1 MDKYI
6 TAFFIFLLFISKK
19 SCNFAAD
26 FEKKME
32 TFTFCGLGVDAWI
45 TIATVFAMFTVLL
58 FTKLRSDVVFLCAV
72 GVLYIT
78 GVLDAKEALSG
89 ISQASV
95 AVVGVLFVVIAGLMH
110 TGVLQWIVKHLLGIP
125 NTYTKAVMRLMLP
138 VAALSSF
145 LSNTTVVALFVN
157 IVKMWSKRLGI
168 SPSKLLI
175 PLSYASGMGGVCT
188 LIGTPPNL
196 IISGLY
202 EEKTGEAMNI
212 LATTIPGLFCLAIGV
227 LSIIAIRR
235 LLPNRKAPEEAFES
249 TGDYT
254 VEMLVPSDN
263 QHIGQTVGELGL
275 NTVHG
280 GSLIE
285 LRHFDDEKILSP
297 VPDDEPLMGGD
308 RLIYAGQIGDLLE
321 LEISHGLVNADHH
334 VFHYE
339 DAPKSHHSLRTAYI
353 TFGSGL
359 IGTTMGTNGFEKE
372 HKVTLVAVSRRGCRI
387 EESPREV
394 VLKAGDTLLLEGVKE
409 LQADTKMMSR
419 DLHFFESNDIP
430 NISIRTFISSAIM
443 IAMVTLS
450 ALGVLPLLQSAI
462 LAVFAMLIFRCCS
475 PEQAMRSI
483 NWDILMIFACSAV
496 LGLAIQKTGIAEMLA
511 TSILDICGTNPIVVM
526 TAICFAG
533 TFITEFIS
541 NTAAGAMFFPIMYEA
556 AVKLGYEPYP
566 FLIALMIAVSSSF
579 ATPIGSPTHMLVY
592 GPGGY
597 RFSDF
602 LRIGLLMNIII
613 LAANI
618 LIVNLVYP
626 LTPLP

>member
-1 MDKYI
+1 MDS
-6 TAFFIFLLFISKK
+6 FVFLGF
-19 SCNFAAD
+19 
-26 FEKKME
+26 
-32 TFTFCGLGVDAWI
+32 GLDAWI
-45 TIATVFAMFTVLL
+45 TIITVLGMFTVLL
-58 FTKLRSDVVFLCAV
+58 FTKLRSDVVFLGAV
-72 GVLYIT
+72 GILYVT
-78 GVLDAKEALSG
+78 GVLDVKEALSG
-89 ISQASV
+89 ISQTSV

-110 TGVLQWIVKHLLGIP
+110 TGVLQWIVKHLLGTP
-125 NTYTKAVMRLMLP
+125 DTYTKAVTRLMLP

-157 IVKMWSKRLGI
+157 IVKMWSKKLGI

-212 LATTIPGLFCLAIGV
+212 LATTVPGLFCLAVGV
-227 LSIIAIRR
+227 LSIIAMRK

-263 QHIGQTVGELGL
+263 KRIGMTVGELGL

-285 LRHFDDEKILSP
+285 LRHFDDERILSP

-308 RLIYAGQIGDLLE
+308 RLVYAGQIGELLE
-321 LEISHGLVNADHH
+321 LEQTHGLVNADHH
-334 VFHYE
+334 VFRYS
-339 DAPKSHHSLRTAYI
+339 DATKGKHTLRTAYI
-353 TFGSGL
+353 TFGSSL

-372 HKVTLVAVSRRGCRI
+372 HRLTLVAVSRRGSRI
-387 EESPREV
+387 EQSPREV
-394 VLKAGDTLLLEGVKE
+394 VLQAGDTLLLESINE
-409 LQADTKMMSR
+409 LKTDTKAMSR
-419 DLHFFESNDIP
+419 DLHFFDSEEIP
-430 NISIRTFISSAIM
+430 NISWRTFVSSMIM
-443 IAMVTLS
+443 IAMVALS
-450 ALGVLPLLQSAI
+450 ALGVLPLLQCAI
-462 LAVFAMLIFRCCS
+462 LAVFAMFIFRCCS

-483 NWDILMIFACSAV
+483 NWDILMIFAGSAV
-496 LGLAIQKTGIAEMLA
+496 LGLAIQKTGIAERMA
-511 TSILDICGTNPIVVM
+511 GGILDICGTNPIVVM
-526 TAICFAG
+526 TAICLAG

-556 AVKLGYEPYP
+556 AEKLGYEPYP

-602 LRIGLLMNIII
+602 LKIGLLMNLII

>member
-1 MDKYI
+1 MDSFQ
-6 TAFFIFLLFISKK
+6 FFGFG
-19 SCNFAAD
+19 A
-26 FEKKME
+26 
-32 TFTFCGLGVDAWI
+32 DAWI
-45 TIATVFAMFTVLL
+45 TLITVFAMFTVLL
-58 FTKLRSDVVFLCAV
+58 FTKMRSDVVFLCAV
-72 GVLYIT
+72 GILYVS
-78 GVLDAKEALSG
+78 GVLDAKETLSG
-89 ISQASV
+89 TSQTSV
-95 AVVGVLFVVIAGLMH
+95 AVVGVLFVVIAGLTH
-110 TGVLQWIVKHLLGIP
+110 TGVLQWIVKHLLGTP
-125 NTYTKAVMRLMLP
+125 DSYTKAVTRLMLP

-157 IVKMWSKRLGI
+157 IVKMWSKKLGV

-212 LATTIPGLFCLAIGV
+212 LATTVPGLFCLGIGV
-227 LSIIAIRR
+227 LSIIAMRR
-235 LLPNRKAPEEAFES
+235 LLPDRKPPEEVFES

-263 QHIGQTVGELGL
+263 PHIGMTIGELGL
-275 NTVHG
+275 NTVRG

-285 LRHFDDEKILSP
+285 LRRFDNEKIMSP
-297 VPDDEPLMGGD
+297 VPEDEPIMGGD
-308 RLIYAGQIGDLLE
+308 RLVYAGQISELLDLE
-321 LEISHGLVNADHH
+321 TSHGLVNADHH
-334 VFHYE
+334 VFHYS
-339 DAPKSHHSLRTAYI
+339 DTQQNKHFLRTAYI
-353 TFGSGL
+353 TFGSHL

-372 HKVTLVAVSRRGCRI
+372 NQLTLVAVSRLGSRI
-387 EESPREV
+387 EESPRNV
-394 VLKAGDTLLLEGVKE
+394 VLKAGDTLLLESMNEFKT
-409 LQADTKMMSR
+409 DTKTMSR
-419 DLHFFESNDIP
+419 DLHFFESEEIP
-430 NISIRTFISSAIM
+430 NISKRTLISSLVM
-443 IAMVTLS
+443 IAMVALS
-450 ALGVLPLLQSAI
+450 ALGVLPLLQCAV
-462 LAVFAMLIFRCCS
+462 LAVFAMLIFRCCT
-475 PEQAMRSI
+475 PEQAMRSV

-496 LGLAIQKTGIAEMLA
+496 LGVAIQKTGIAERLA
-511 TSILDICGTNPIVVM
+511 GGILDICGTNPIVVM
-526 TAICFAG
+526 TAVCFAG

-556 AVKLGYEPYP
+556 AEKLGYEPYP

-602 LRIGLLMNIII
+602 LRTGLIMNLII

-626 LTPLP
+626 LTPLS